1 MGSHEGKSEF
11 MWDVTNKRKFAKKKA
26 QGESE
31 KKREREMKPNYIDAI
46 FILT

>member
-1 MGSHEGKSEF
+1 MGRHKQKEVCE
-11 MWDVTNKRKFAKKKA
+11 KKA

-46 FILT
+46 FILTAESG